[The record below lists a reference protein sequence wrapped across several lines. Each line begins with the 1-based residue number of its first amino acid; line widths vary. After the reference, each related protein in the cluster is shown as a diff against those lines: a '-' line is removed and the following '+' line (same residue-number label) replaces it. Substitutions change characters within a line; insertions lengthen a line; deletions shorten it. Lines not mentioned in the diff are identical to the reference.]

1 MGLIERILS
10 MKYKNTPIQKL
21 NSFSKNNIYIKREDL
36 IDLAFGGNKAR
47 KIQYFAEDII
57 KNKHNYIVTYGASQS
72 NHCRV
77 TAAIAAK
84 LGIKCLLI
92 LADDGKADYNGN
104 YFLYDLFGVEVRS
117 VDVGNVSKSIDNIME
132 ELKQQGY
139 NPYFITGGGHGN
151 LGTQAYV
158 DAYEE
163 IKIQSNNM
171 NVEFDYIFFA
181 SGTGTTHAG
190 LQIASM
196 INKDSTEIVGISIAR
211 KEERGKEVILESIK
225 EYIIENKI
233 ELDIKINDINF
244 IDTYIGDGYADIYDD
259 VIETIRY
266 MARNENILL
275 DPVYTGKAFY
285 GMLDFIEKN
294 NIINKNILFIHT
306 GGTPLLFKYADQ
318 FRAL

>member
-1 MGLIERILS
+1 ME
-10 MKYKNTPIQKL
+10 YKNTPIQKL
-21 NSFSKNNIYIKREDL
+21 NSFKQNNIYIKREDL

-47 KIQYFAEDII
+47 KIEYFVEDII
-57 KNKHNYIVTYGASQS
+57 KNKYDYIVTYGASQS

-104 YFLYDLFGVEVRS
+104 YFLYDLFGAETVSIEVE
-117 VDVGNVSKSIDNIME
+117 NVSNSIDNIMG
-132 ELKQQGY
+132 ELKNKGY

-163 IKIQSNNM
+163 INYQSKDI

-190 LQIASM
+190 LQIGSK
-196 INKDSTEIVGISIAR
+196 INNDCTKIVGISIAR

-225 EYIIENKI
+225 EYTTENKI
-233 ELDIKINDINF
+233 ELDININDINF

-259 VIETIRY
+259 IIETIRY

-275 DPVYTGKAFY
+275 DPVYTGKSFY

-294 NIINKNILFIHT
+294 NITNKNILFIHT
-306 GGTPLLFKYADQ
+306 GGAPLLFKYADK
-318 FRAL
+318 FKSL

>member
-1 MGLIERILS
+1 

-21 NSFSKNNIYIKREDL
+21 SSFKKNDIYIKREDL

-47 KIQYFAEDII
+47 KIEYFAEDIL
-57 KNKHNYIVTYGASQS
+57 KNKHDYIVTYGASQS

-104 YFLYDLFGVEVRS
+104 YFLYDLFGAETVNIEVN
-117 VDVGNVSKSIDNIME
+117 DVSKSINTIME
-132 ELKQQGY
+132 GLKNKGY

-163 IKIQSNNM
+163 IKNQSKDM
-171 NVEFDYIFFA
+171 NVKFDYIFFA

-190 LQIASM
+190 L
-196 INKDSTEIVGISIAR
+196 EIGSKTNNDDTKIIGISIAR
-211 KEERGKEVILESIK
+211 REERGKEVIVESINEYLTKK
-225 EYIIENKI
+225 EIGLQINK
-233 ELDIKINDINF
+233 NDITF
-244 IDTYIGDGYADIYDD
+244 IDSYIGNGYADIYES
-259 VIETIRY
+259 VIQTIKSI
-266 MARNENILL
+266 ARNENILL

-294 NIINKNILFIHT
+294 NITNKNILFIHT
-306 GGTPLLFKYADQ
+306 GGAPLLFKYADK
-318 FRAL
+318 FRSL